1 MFKCSLNVKKK
12 TTWPSLFWGNKQRT
26 LSSGV
31 TMRAADPGSAVAVA
45 DDAVT
50 APKEL
55 RDRFN

>member
-1 MFKCSLNVKKK
+1 M
-12 TTWPSLFWGNKQRT
+12 WPSLFWGNKQRT

-55 RDRFN
+55 HDRFN